1 MAEALRQIAF
11 PDEWAGTPIDQRMYN
26 AKGRDDVIVF
36 SVLLKSGA
44 NMHALV
50 FPDGHRFARVA
61 PETNWAL
68 EERYHGDPH
77 PGDCS
82 VVNKTWRVVITG
94 MVAAG
99 RKTRAEL
106 AANPDPFYCPACAAP
121 PKFQFVTTPAAGV
134 CPRCMGPMHRR
145 TD

>member
-82 VVNKTWRVVITG
+82 V
-94 MVAAG
+94 
-99 RKTRAEL
+99 RAEL